1 MTDVAESQTSS
12 TAELDAV
19 PLPPVP
25 GNLAETGLNATFLD
39 NLMMKAMY
47 TLGLETTAELA
58 QHLKLP
64 ETLVKAIFE
73 DARAKR
79 LMTVADVAE
88 FSTALTLRF
97 QLTDNGRARAM
108 EALEHSQYSGATPV
122 PLDDYMRQV
131 EHQSISAERIDPE
144 AMARSFEGVFLSP
157 ELAGQMGAALNQ
169 GHSLLLYG
177 PPGNGKSIYSE
188 AIVRSFVQ
196 SVYIPYAVVVD
207 GQVISVFD
215 PAVHEPVADD
225 DGPPYDPRWVRCRR
239 PAVIA
244 GGELTME
251 MLELIYD
258 PDGSV
263 YEAPLQL
270 KASGGVLI
278 IDDFGRQAVPP
289 DRILNRWIV
298 PLERKRD
305 YLALR
310 SGKKVPVTFDELVIF
325 STNLEPET
333 FMDAAMMRRI
343 HYKIEIGA
351 PGREEFE
358 GIFRTVC
365 QGANLALTDDVLRYL
380 FDEFYPAGTVEI
392 ARFHPKWI
400 VEHVISACAY
410 EGTEPR
416 LDRAHV
422 AEAVGHLAIAK
433 KAPKPA
439 AA

>member
-1 MTDVAESQTSS
+1 
-12 TAELDAV
+12 
-19 PLPPVP
+19 
-25 GNLAETGLNATFLD
+25 
-39 NLMMKAMY
+39 
-47 TLGLETTAELA
+47 
-58 QHLKLP
+58 
-64 ETLVKAIFE
+64 
-73 DARAKR
+73 
-79 LMTVADVAE
+79 MTVADVAE